1 VNFWT
6 LLEATKYSRM
16 DEEDEDSIPPSWNNL
31 SEVLRSIS
39 KYVRE
44 NTPGWFDEHVNLFRE
59 QTDGMFSVEYTEEEF
74 AERLYEA
81 IGFLGGNFRYRDSER
96 FWNIRY
102 FIQRYLTE
110 QCLRLELKF
119 IHRCMEKLTGNI
131 VEGVV
136 IDTMGIDG
144 RKKSILA
151 SFHGR
156 YHTIGVAD
164 LRAVSTDMSPLYSGG
179 FRSTDSEAMNKIG
192 KLLRDEPTLG
202 RVMASKKHVYV
213 DGLNVRKIV
222 EDLGHLILYNVR
234 KGIFPIYEICE
245 SVERS
250 NHLKRK
256 TRVLEGSKAMAK
268 HF

>member
-1 VNFWT
+1 
-6 LLEATKYSRM
+6 M
-16 DEEDEDSIPPSWNNL
+16 
-31 SEVLRSIS
+31 
-39 KYVRE
+39 
-44 NTPGWFDEHVNLFRE
+44 
-59 QTDGMFSVEYTEEEF
+59 
-74 AERLYEA
+74 A

-96 FWNIRY
+96 FWNLHY

-110 QCLRLELKF
+110 QCLRRELKF

-131 VEGVV
+131 VRGVI

-156 YHTIGVAD
+156 YHTIGSAD

-202 RVMASKKHVYV
+202 RVMASKKY
-213 DGLNVRKIV
+213 
-222 EDLGHLILYNVR
+222 
-234 KGIFPIYEICE
+234 IYT
-245 SVERS
+245 SHR
-250 NHLKRK
+250 
-256 TRVLEGSKAMAK
+256 
-268 HF
+268 